1 MKKIKEIIT
10 SHNESP
16 DVSIIVLTYNH
27 ENYIENCLNSILEQ
41 ETNFSVEIIIHD
53 DCSTDSNQKKI
64 NNLLSEKFKNV
75 IKIYQK
81 ENQLSKNKN
90 VTQELFNKCKG
101 KYISWI
107 DGDDYWVGNLRIEKM
122 VSFLEI
128 NTEYSM
134 AFHDVYSFSNEDQ
147 TLKPFNEDKS
157 KRDYTTNDL
166 LNGSFCYLL
175 MGNMCLRNIKL
186 DLPGEFYLVRNNDMF
201 IPLFWGKHGGAKY
214 LPEAGLLGYRVHSNG
229 YWSGVDQKEKQI
241 EQVITGLQLVSYH
254 LRNRNINA
262 AIGHAKIRLAPL
274 FNS

>member
-1 MKKIKEIIT
+1 MKKIKEIIS

-53 DCSTDSNQKKI
+53 DCSTDSNQNKI

-128 NTEYSM
+128 NPEYSM
-134 AFHDVYSFSNEDQ
+134 AFHDVYSFTNDDQ
-147 TLKPFNEDKS
+147 TLKPFNEEKS
-157 KRDYTTNDL
+157 KKDYTANDL

-186 DLPGEFYLVRNNDMF
+186 DFPGEFYLVKNNDMF

-214 LPEAGLLGYRVHSNG
+214 IPEAGV
-229 YWSGVDQKEKQI
+229 
-241 EQVITGLQLVSYH
+241 
-254 LRNRNINA
+254 
-262 AIGHAKIRLAPL
+262 
-274 FNS
+274 